1 MSPSLSFFLTMKACC
16 RDIINIQCLDSAAEE
31 HSARGDITSLR
42 IVEFKQ
48 HSQLPII
55 SLSRLVSCAALK
67 LTLMYQQPKV
77 SLMEVPLNYYRDPLE
92 LTVQS
97 ETHTHCSKS
106 EIAFSPR
113 RRVQEH
119 IFTCKNIHG
128 TEAWIRTAT
137 LSFIPPS
144 GLYIQS
150 SIHLPL

>member
-1 MSPSLSFFLTMKACC
+1 M
-16 RDIINIQCLDSAAEE
+16 EE
-31 HSARGDITSLR
+31 
-42 IVEFKQ
+42 
-48 HSQLPII
+48 
-55 SLSRLVSCAALK
+55 
-67 LTLMYQQPKV
+67 
-77 SLMEVPLNYYRDPLE
+77 PLNYYRDPLE
-92 LTVQS
+92 LTEQS

-144 GLYIQS
+144 GLYI
-150 SIHLPL
+150 